1 MASPS
6 PAAPAPPSQSR
17 RDPEAEAPLRRHPPA
32 GRLGGRTNRQTS
44 RQTDGRAAP
53 GPSSRPYA
61 GRGRGAILGGCDPH
75 VPFPPVE
82 GSFLGDML
90 RLRVPWAVAYFVW
103 ACGVGCVDLNPLRPS
118 WGLCRAPL
126 GLNASPLGQ
135 GCGET
140 WWGDAGLDAWGLSS
154 ASLVDSFPIDPI
166 QENYIRTVRNC
177 IFSVVYPTPFKSK
190 VLLVAVSKD
199 VIENILDLHISVQ
212 GTWDFLQFVSG
223 GKVIL
228 GSVPLA
234 HRYGGHQFGSWAG
247 QLGDGRAH
255 LIGVYTN
262 RHGERWELQ
271 LKGSGKTPY
280 SRNGDG
286 RAVLRSSVRE
296 FLCSEAMHYLGIPTN
311 RAASIVVSDDEV
323 WRDQFYNGNI
333 KKERG
338 AIVLRLAKSWFRI
351 GSLEILAHSGEL
363 DLQRRLLD
371 FIIQEHFP
379 LIVVNDSDRYLEFFS
394 TVVSETANLIAL
406 WMSVGFAHGVCNTDN
421 FSLLSITIDY
431 GPFGFM
437 DSYDPNF
444 VPNTSDD
451 EGRYKIGNQ
460 ANVGLFNLNKLL
472 QALKPLLDPR
482 QKQLASQILEGYGQR
497 YYTRFTELFRAKLGL
512 LGDDED
518 DNYLIAFLLKLME
531 DRRADFTMTF
541 RELSEITEDQL
552 KELHIPEEFWALQ
565 DLGKHKLFSEWVAM
579 YLLRLEHNKGDTDIK
594 RRKRM
599 TAVNPRYVLRN
610 WMAESAVQKANLN
623 DFSEVHLLQQILQH
637 PFRRQ
642 KAAEKAGYSLHPPAW
657 AKDLKV
663 SCSS

>member
-1 MASPS
+1 MWWAPWL
-6 PAAPAPPSQSR
+6 AAWLAW
-17 RDPEAEAPLRRHPPA
+17 AAGA
-32 GRLGGRTNRQTS
+32 GRPPPLCAAGGFC
-44 RQTDGRAAP
+44 P
-53 GPSSRPYA
+53 
-61 GRGRGAILGGCDPH
+61 
-75 VPFPPVE
+75 
-82 GSFLGDML
+82 
-90 RLRVPWAVAYFVW
+90 
-103 ACGVGCVDLNPLRPS
+103 
-118 WGLCRAPL
+118 APL
-126 GLNASPLGQ
+126 GPNTSRPEPGRCRPQRGAADLCAWPLAS
-135 GCGET
+135 
-140 WWGDAGLDAWGLSS
+140 D
-154 ASLVDSFPIDPI
+154 SLRDPFPIDVI
-166 QENYIRTVRNC
+166 QENYVRNVKNC
-177 IFSVVYPTPFKSK
+177 IFSIVYPTPFKSR
-190 VLLVAVSKD
+190 VRLVAVSKE
-199 VIENILDLHISVQ
+199 VLENILDLDISVT
-212 GTWDFLQFVSG
+212 GTSDFLQFVSG

-262 RHGERWELQ
+262 RHGESWELQ

-296 FLCSEAMHYLGIPTN
+296 FLCSEAMYYLGIPTS
-311 RAASIVVSDDEV
+311 RAASLVVSDDDV

-333 KKERG
+333 QKERG

-351 GSLEILAHSGEL
+351 GSLEILARSGEL
-363 DLQRRLLD
+363 DLQRKLLD

-379 LIVVNDSDRYLEFFS
+379 SIAMNDSNRYLEFFS

-451 EGRYKIGNQ
+451 ERRYKIGNQ
-460 ANVGLFNLNKLL
+460 ANVGLFNLSKLL

-482 QKQLASQILEGYGQR
+482 QKQLASRILEGYSER
-497 YYTRFTELFRAKLGL
+497 YYIRFTELFKAKLGL
-512 LGDDED
+512 LGENED

-531 DRRADFTMTF
+531 DTKADFTMTF
-541 RELSEITEDQL
+541 RQLSEITEDQL
-552 KELHIPEEFWALQ
+552 KKLHIPEEFWALQ
-565 DLGKHKLFSEWVAM
+565 DLSKHKLFSEWVTM
-579 YLLRLEHNKGDTDIK
+579 YLLRLNHNKGDSDTK
-594 RRKRM
+594 RRTRM
-599 TAVNPRYVLRN
+599 TTVNPRYILRN

-623 DFSEVHLLQQILQH
+623 DFSEVRLLQQILQH
-637 PFRRQ
+637 PFQRQ
-642 KAAEKAGYSLHPPAW
+642 QAAEKAGYSLPPPAW